1 VDVFERLMTML
12 RGTAKAAREKA
23 DEQGM
28 APPGTSREG
37 ESPAGAAGS
46 APPGEPAPEER
57 REPDRP

>member
-1 VDVFERLMTML
+1 MTML